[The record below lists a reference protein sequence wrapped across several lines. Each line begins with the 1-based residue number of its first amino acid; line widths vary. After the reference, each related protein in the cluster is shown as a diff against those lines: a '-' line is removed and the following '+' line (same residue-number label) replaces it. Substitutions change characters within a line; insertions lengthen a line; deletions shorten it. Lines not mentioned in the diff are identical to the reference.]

1 MNDRKDDR
9 SAGRSITL
17 PIEGMSCASCVL
29 RVEKALQKLEGVAAA
44 SVNLASEKAT
54 IRFDPSVVTLDRL
67 QSAVEASGYK
77 LILPTATQADDKTR
91 EAAAAGDSFRRLR
104 HELIVS
110 AALTLPIIALS
121 MSAMTKWFM
130 HASPLSADET
140 NWILFLLTIPVLV
153 LSGRRFFRGA
163 WSSLR
168 HGTADMNTLVA
179 VGTGAAFAYSTMA
192 VLFPGLLSVGGKRPD
207 VYFDTSASIITL
219 ILLGRMLEASA
230 KRKASDAI
238 RSLLALQPTTARIIR
253 DGQSIDVAIDAVT
266 PGDVVLVRPGEKVPV
281 DGVVTKGES
290 TIDESMVTG
299 ESIPV
304 ERAEGDPVIGGTIN
318 KYGSIEFRAMAV
330 GRETLLARIAQQ
342 VEDAQGTKAPIQSL
356 ADRIASVFVPAVI
369 VIALVTFVVWYGFLG
384 APFASALVNF
394 IAVLIIAC
402 PCALGLATPTVIMV
416 GTGVGARLGIL
427 IKNAEAL
434 ERLRKVTTIVFDKTG
449 TITEGKPVV
458 TDVAPLHGR
467 TVEEV
472 IAYAASV
479 EKRSEHPLGEA
490 VVRYA
495 ASRNIT
501 VADAGSFQ
509 SVTGFGVVGIVEG
522 ASVTAGNLSLLEER
536 RIPTDEARPVVARF
550 ASQGKTSIIASAD
563 GHVVGVIAVA
573 DTIKPAA
580 PTALAL
586 LQSMGIETIM
596 VTGDTKETAQAI
608 AAEAGI
614 GRVVAGVLPH
624 QKALLVKE
632 LQQAQKTVA
641 MVGDG
646 INDAPA
652 LAQADVGI
660 AMGTGTDI
668 AMEAADVTLLSGDLH
683 GISRAIRLSSRVLT
697 TIRQNLFWAFVYNVV
712 GIPLAASGMLVPTV
726 AAAAMAFSSVSVV
739 SNSLRLRRF
748 SG

>member
-1 MNDRKDDR
+1 
-9 SAGRSITL
+9 
-17 PIEGMSCASCVL
+17 
-29 RVEKALQKLEGVAAA
+29 
-44 SVNLASEKAT
+44 
-54 IRFDPSVVTLDRL
+54 
-67 QSAVEASGYK
+67 
-77 LILPTATQADDKTR
+77 
-91 EAAAAGDSFRRLR
+91 
-104 HELIVS
+104 
-110 AALTLPIIALS
+110 
-121 MSAMTKWFM
+121 
-130 HASPLSADET
+130 
-140 NWILFLLTIPVLV
+140 
-153 LSGRRFFRGA
+153 
-163 WSSLR
+163 
-168 HGTADMNTLVA
+168 
-179 VGTGAAFAYSTMA
+179 
-192 VLFPGLLSVGGKRPD
+192 
-207 VYFDTSASIITL
+207 
-219 ILLGRMLEASA
+219 MLEASA

-318 KYGSIEFRAMAV
+318 KYGSIEFRATAV
-330 GRETLLARIAQQ
+330 GKETLLARIAQQ

-369 VIALVTFVVWYGFLG
+369 VIALVTFVVWYGYLG

-402 PCALGLATPTVIMV
+402 PCALGLATPTAIMV
-416 GTGVGARLGIL
+416 GTGAGARLGIL

-458 TDVAPLHGR
+458 TDVVPFRGC

-495 ASRNIT
+495 TSRNIEA
-501 VADAGSFQ
+501 ADAGSFQ

-522 ASVTAGNLSLLEER
+522 VSVTAGNLSLLEER
-536 RIPTDEARPVVARF
+536 RIPTDEARPVVARL

-580 PTALAL
+580 PMALAL

-624 QKALLVKE
+624 QKALLVME

-748 SG
+748 TG